1 MSNSATLGTVD
12 CQAPLS
18 MEFSRSEYWS
28 GLPFLS
34 PGNLSSPGIERVS
47 PALQADYLPLR
58 VSPALQADYLP
69 FEPPGKPR
77 SSIAVQY
84 VTKLGI
90 KIRRGSSNHKGLKDA
105 KKGGR
110 RKRAVPVTLN
120 NFVKIRMFSDQT
132 LSKKIIIFGN
142 MTCSC

>member
-1 MSNSATLGTVD
+1 MSNSVTLGTVD

-34 PGNLSSPGIERVS
+34 PGNLSSPGIE
-47 PALQADYLPLR
+47 R